1 MPPVFLS
8 CRICTDRESMHKLSY
23 KRMPLTFSLSGGI
36 PMSDQNTEI
45 LRCNPNDL
53 RQAMSIHTRKITDS
67 CRDKDCIEDLRVY
80 LTTSS
85 QQLLDTAANARV
97 RCAELLYTY
106 IDVEPVA
113 FDRNHYCIDITFYYR
128 VLADAVVG
136 TSRPAALYGLA
147 VFSKRAVLCGEDS
160 RAHIY
165 CSDTRLGDADGPT
178 RRFANLP
185 VAVVE
190 VLDPMILNSKV
201 KEICEC
207 SCDEVMAQIPSR
219 IRAMFDEEL
228 VLSGDRR
235 RLFVTLG
242 QFSIV
247 RLERDAQLVVPVMEY
262 SVPCK
267 ECCEGPGCTEDPC
280 EMFSRIP
287 FPTGEFA
294 STACDG
300 NDDTPGNY
308 HTC

>member
-1 MPPVFLS
+1 
-8 CRICTDRESMHKLSY
+8 
-23 KRMPLTFSLSGGI
+23 
-36 PMSDQNTEI
+36 MSEQCSDT

-80 LTTSS
+80 LTTGS
-85 QQLLDTAANARV
+85 QQLLDSAASTRV
-97 RCAELLYTY
+97 RSAELLYTY

-128 VLADAVVG
+128 ILADAVVG
-136 TSRPAALYGLA
+136 TSRPATLYGLA

-165 CSDTRLGDADGPT
+165 RSDTRLGAQDGLT
-178 RRFANLP
+178 RLYANLP
-185 VAVVE
+185 TAVVE
-190 VLDPMILNSKV
+190 VLDPMVLCSKV
-201 KEICEC
+201 KETCEC
-207 SCDEVMAQIPSR
+207 TCGEVMVQIPNA
-219 IRAMFDEEL
+219 IRGMFDEDL

-247 RLERDAQLVVPVMEY
+247 RLERDAQLVVPVLDY
-262 SVPCK
+262 SIPSK
-267 ECCEGPGCTEDPC
+267 ECCENPGNTEDPC

-287 FPTGEFA
+287 FPAAEFNPKG
-294 STACDG
+294 CDDK
-300 NDDTPGNY
+300 NDCENNY
-308 HTC
+308 QTC